1 MRRRFLAGAQL
12 GPERNLSD
20 KGVEWQ
26 VTIIIVVAIEMAAL
40 LHPVNSVPHRVKVQH
55 HLASA
60 LGQAARPHL
69 RQAGLDL
76 CRIMPNLVSG
86 ALSVVRQLQTIE
98 GGRTGQGDAAMLG
111 MHAIQ
116 PERIL
121 LVASHRQKLI
131 QAQALMVVEV
141 FVAQGQTI
149 ETLIQQLLDRMID
162 ILLLAQVI
170 KALSQTTG

>member
-1 MRRRFLAGAQL
+1 
-12 GPERNLSD
+12 
-20 KGVEWQ
+20 
-26 VTIIIVVAIEMAAL
+26 
-40 LHPVNSVPHRVKVQH
+40 
-55 HLASA
+55 
-60 LGQAARPHL
+60 
-69 RQAGLDL
+69 L
-76 CRIMPNLVSG
+76 CRIMPNRVSG